1 MSSDLKDE
9 TQFDTR
15 PRRSRESAAL
25 ESTAPVGN
33 PYAVLGDE
41 LAYPAVNPFAP
52 EMDFCVDLSLFRG
65 PLDLLLYLVRKHEL
79 DVMDIPIA
87 MVTEQYISYLEILEQ
102 LDVDAAGDFVEIAS
116 MLIEIKSR
124 MALPQVEDDQ
134 CQLVEDDPRDELVQ
148 RLLEYKKYKDAA
160 RMLSESGH
168 AWQQRHP
175 RVANDLPP
183 RNVDPAEQ
191 PIHEVELW
199 DLVSAI
205 GRIVRDSKR
214 IQPLTTIVYDDTPLQ
229 VHMQQLHELL
239 IREGTVSFTSMFESG
254 MHKSKVIGIFLAIL
268 ELARNYG
275 VVVEQRGIHGAM
287 VMRCGEQFQPSLEL
301 SEVFTDFE
309 GESAED
315 LATAKPR

>member
-15 PRRSRESAAL
+15 PRRSRESATL

-102 LDVDAAGDFVEIAS
+102 LDVDAAGDFIEIAS
-116 MLIEIKSR
+116 LLIEIKSR

-160 RMLSESGH
+160 SMLSELGH
-168 AWQQRHP
+168 AWQQRYP

-214 IQPLTTIVYDDTPLQ
+214 IEPLTTIVYDETPLQ

-275 VVVEQRGIHGAM
+275 VVVEQRGMHGAM
-287 VMRCGEQFQPSLEL
+287 VMRCGERFQPSLEL

-315 LATAKPR
+315 SATAKPR